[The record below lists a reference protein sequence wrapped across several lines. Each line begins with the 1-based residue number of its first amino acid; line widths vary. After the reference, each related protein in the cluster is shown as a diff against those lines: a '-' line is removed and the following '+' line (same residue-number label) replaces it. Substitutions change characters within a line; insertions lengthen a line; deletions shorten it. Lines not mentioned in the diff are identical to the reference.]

1 MGFSSAIKPLASIR
15 LQKSKI
21 HYNRLTEGNLMLGN
35 NELWSKAIKV
45 QRALAEAVMLMFSK
59 NNHNKGRAV
68 SMFLVM
74 LMVLSTTAALATTAS
89 ASIAR
94 SYTTNRDP
102 LDVAIGDF
110 NCDGFNDMAVAT
122 AGTHTISI
130 LWNDGN
136 GDFSERQDI
145 WVSKNQSRNADWD
158 EFSNVQFIE
167 VGEFTGDGA
176 DDIVIFQRN
185 NPFKTDDSGAPAG
198 EPGNVTIIE
207 NGGCNDDTWSIGE
220 RFTHFWAWD
229 LAVGDADQDGNDD
242 VYILDL
248 LNDIS
253 TQRVVTYRGPIS
265 SSTQGLITT
274 LGPSNQNSYR
284 SLEVGDHGDTE
295 TGGLSGTC
303 TDDDIYLL
311 RSEGLDYATG
321 QTTNPGNSDNISII
335 EFSCLTNTY
344 PATYNFNTASPQTG
358 TSIVNLGVP
367 FANDF
372 DIGDISNNGEIDA
385 MVLNDGNVEN
395 VSYVTASSV
404 GSWSTP
410 AQAYFGPYISYAV
423 TITDLNN
430 DGEPDF
436 VNPTIAYQQNSS
448 DSAGG
453 STSNFFL
460 NFPTTVQVTLSDGSG
475 AHLTP
480 LSYEAG
486 RRPSMVEVGQLAGAS
501 NSALDIVVGHTSY
514 DFGSWVDNFG
524 WEGQYDT
531 ITVVEMDSKDLSVS
545 SLEISPTDNFF
556 GIVGEGTRDI
566 NVTVTNTGMD
576 VLNGQTATL
585 DLELKIVDEASS
597 TNNTVYQMDWD
608 APEDKTGC
616 GTGCSWAYEEY
627 IDQATKWHEETN
639 SSQGAS
645 DGNNDPNVSANYQNP
660 TDFMWAGHYKTNSS
674 GDLWSGYDK
683 NWDDA
688 MVLENVDLTGSDRA
702 FMSVELFQH
711 LGHGALG
718 GADAT
723 GNFLVGD
730 VWDDVAMIEIGSDE
744 SGWDIISCPQEAYIS
759 GACASGSSMWGGF
772 DLDRQYKQAIG
783 GVAEG
788 VYYYGVYSFGTY
800 YGWNNFTEEGLG
812 AFDLSPWAGETVDV
826 RFRFRTGFVGSISD
840 DNESQWTGRDGYAV
854 DNLTIWKQN
863 TAFLANPQ
871 IQQST
876 INLNNLGPGQEYT
889 TSISADLLNDTTYRI
904 SASLSGNSWDEQPQN
919 DELVGYITPF
929 NLYDPMVEGIDYFNP
944 GGLYAEGL
952 FDIDVTTNNYGNT
965 EVDFDITATVFSAT
979 PSDIYC
985 GTPTAL
991 CDEDFEGGA
1000 NGYRYE
1006 ESANPK
1012 GVIYNEATCQ
1022 DTIFNNNAYWF
1033 GHPCDTGANGY
1044 GDAWANETLTIPDI
1058 DLTSMSGDFVS
1069 LNFEYYADTF
1079 YGIDSDGTS
1088 IVDVNDY
1095 AAMTLDILRDGA
1107 TYSGVLFGQWNDYN
1121 EDGTCQVD
1129 ENGDN
1134 IVNASEPTDF
1144 AEISYIGD
1152 ASSTDGSDG
1161 NYNVFFNTNDLVS
1174 TTSIDLTHL
1183 YVLNTSD
1190 ASSINWG
1197 YECMSLSGSVVDI
1210 NFEFQSDDDGR
1221 NGVNDGF
1228 KGVAFN
1234 NISLQEFTFI
1244 EDNAYTITRTNV
1256 DAQDSSVDTIATH
1269 EFFAGVYMIEVE
1281 TIFDNTTLGV
1291 EWYDTQEVSTSN
1303 NIERVIFNVESVD
1316 ITLGKPNTLSCLND
1330 QILECVMP
1338 IDSSYTHDWS
1348 FQATN
1353 GVLTGDYVFNMNI
1366 FDETTQ
1372 SMAHTTTA
1380 GPSQTLTEQQKIE
1393 VTFTPWNGWQ
1403 DGHTYNISFDA
1414 ELSNGNPSGNVRY
1427 FHATFADN
1435 VDVAILS
1442 DTSVRTNA
1450 IKEDLNIL
1458 GMSYTQYNIN
1468 DWDTYLEAGWFTHYD
1483 KVVLPWQDDI
1493 AAKDID
1499 NGGRGYYQ
1507 KLGSTAHRTTL
1518 EGFMSAGGT
1527 VQAHLGPQG
1536 SQIYGVDQGLNGR
1549 LPFGLDIQ
1557 SRNTPESRI
1566 DFAGTDFADPY
1577 HPLMTNVDIN
1587 AFQGFDADSTVAQ
1600 AVLNTKSVSANNVPV
1615 TCNGYM
1621 EDGGYF
1627 QRLIRDANDIQDT
1640 VLGVC
1645 SYYSGGMIVSTMDI
1659 STHSERADSTTLP
1672 LLGNMLSYQVSPYP
1686 EGFGTLGN
1694 GLDLKI
1700 NDQVPG
1706 INPSTGGYELRY
1718 MKSDADLTFSYTT
1731 TTSETLSTDWIVSG
1745 PTSWDGSTMATGM
1758 TDHTTDAMPLMNFCK
1773 VDLSS
1778 ATGCAQGEQW
1788 TITLMLHDAAGHS
1801 RVIEVTVET
1810 NDVYADEYRPT
1821 AEAMIDMR
1829 DDYTDLVEYVG
1840 TKTVSNTEW
1849 SVNRIILDED
1859 GEVTI
1864 HFDASNSTD
1873 LDALEGSGIETYE
1886 WKVLFDAPYGD
1897 DSFSLDGHTFEQSA
1911 ASDGAWAYT
1920 FRNVTV
1926 DPSGTTENQIRI
1938 ELIVYDKAGKFSE
1951 KYRMYFVVVPDGFGD
1966 EEPVVQLDASLNAS
1980 RVDTDTVTISG
1991 TVLSGAENGDVY
2003 IEAAFLQA
2011 DFDASAVEKYNLGLD
2026 GAWARSN
2033 KTGDA
2038 ETFDLTLSLDGKYTT
2053 EAKGLQIF
2061 IKIYEG
2067 DDERWVTIKWIEI
2080 NLPACQGLEA
2090 NADALLA
2097 GGEFIL
2103 NADGDCEWS
2112 GAWTLIDGEWSAPVV
2127 TDGTDGAS
2135 SGIDATTIGIAA
2147 AALLLIVILSLTFLR
2162 KGGSSDDDT
2171 IKDFAASSAGYGSAQ
2186 LDATEQ
2192 YVQQLIAQGYPEET
2206 ARTYAQQYAAQAAG
2220 AAAPAAAAA
2229 PVADNAVYQQYY
2241 QQFVAQGY
2249 DDATAA
2255 QYAQQYAAQYA
2266 QSQQ

>member
-1 MGFSSAIKPLASIR
+1 
-15 LQKSKI
+15 
-21 HYNRLTEGNLMLGN
+21 
-35 NELWSKAIKV
+35 
-45 QRALAEAVMLMFSK
+45 MFSK
-59 NNHNKGRAV
+59 NNHNNSRAL

-102 LDVAIGDF
+102 LDVALGDF

-122 AGTHTISI
+122 EGTHTITI

-145 WVSKNQSRNADWD
+145 WVSQNQSRNADWD

-185 NPFKTDDSGAPAG
+185 NPFKTDDNGNPAG
-198 EPGNVTIIE
+198 QPGNVTIIE
-207 NGGCNDDTWSIGE
+207 NGGCSEKTWSIGQ

-248 LNDIS
+248 LGDLS
-253 TQRVVTYRGPIS
+253 SQRVVTYRGPIG
-265 SSTQGLITT
+265 SSTQGIITT
-274 LGPSNQNSYR
+274 LGPANQNTYR
-284 SLEVGDHGDTE
+284 SLEVGDHGETE

-311 RSEGLDYATG
+311 RSEGLDYATN
-321 QTTNPGNSDNISII
+321 QVTNPGKSDNVSII

-358 TSIVNLGVP
+358 TSIVNMNVD

-372 DIGDISNNGEIDA
+372 DIGDIDGNGEIDA

-395 VSYVTASSV
+395 VSFVTSSSV
-404 GSWSTP
+404 GTWSTP
-410 AQAYFGPYISYAV
+410 ALAYFGPYISYSV
-423 TITDLNN
+423 TVTDLNN

-453 STSNFFL
+453 TTSNFFL

-475 AHLTP
+475 GHLTP

-514 DFGSWVDNFG
+514 SFGSWVDNFG

-531 ITVVEMDSKDLSVS
+531 LTVVEMDSKDLSVS

-576 VLNGQTATL
+576 ILNGQSATL
-585 DLELKIVDEASS
+585 DLELKIVDETSS

-608 APEDKTGC
+608 NPEDKTGC
-616 GTGCSWAYEEY
+616 GSGCSWAYEEY

-639 SSQGAS
+639 HSQGAS
-645 DGNNDPNVSANYQNP
+645 DGNNDPNVSANYLNP

-688 MVLENVDLTGSDRA
+688 MVLEDVDLTGSDRA
-702 FMSVELFQH
+702 FMSVELFRH
-711 LGHGALG
+711 LGHGVLG
-718 GADAT
+718 SADAT
-723 GNFLVGD
+723 GNFIAGD
-730 VWDDVAMIEIGSDE
+730 VWDDIALIEIGSEE
-744 SGWDIISCPQEAYIS
+744 SGWDVISCPQEAYIN
-759 GACASGSSMWGGF
+759 GACASGTSMWGGF
-772 DLDRQYKQAIG
+772 DLDRQYKQALG

-788 VYYYGVYSFGTY
+788 VYYYGVYSFGTN
-800 YGWNNFTEEGLG
+800 YGWSNFTEEGVG

-826 RFRFRTGFVGSISD
+826 RFRFRTGFEGSISD

-854 DNLTIWKQN
+854 DNLTIWKQS

-929 NLYDPMVEGIDYFNP
+929 NLYDPTVEGIEYFNP

-952 FDIDVTTNNYGNT
+952 FDIDVTTNNFGNT
-965 EVDFDITATVFSAT
+965 EMDFDVKATVFSAT
-979 PSDIYC
+979 PSDVYC
-985 GTPTAL
+985 GTPNAL
-991 CDEDFEGGA
+991 CEEDFEGGA
-1000 NGYRYE
+1000 NGYRYT

-1012 GVIYNEATCQ
+1012 GVIYDETTCQ

-1033 GHPCDTGANGY
+1033 GHPCDTGSNGY

-1107 TYSGVLFGQWNDYN
+1107 TYSGVLVGQWNDYN
-1121 EDGTCQVD
+1121 EDGTCQID

-1134 IVNASEPTDF
+1134 IVNASEPIDN

-1152 ASSTDGSDG
+1152 DSSTDGTGG
-1161 NYNVFFNTNDLVS
+1161 NYNVFFNTNDLVA

-1234 NISLQEFTFI
+1234 NISLQEYTFI
-1244 EDNAYTITRTNV
+1244 EDNSYTISRTNV
-1256 DAQDSSVDTIATH
+1256 DAEGTSSDTISSH
-1269 EFFAGVYMIEVE
+1269 EFFAGVYMIEAE
-1281 TIFDNTTLGV
+1281 TIFDNQTQGV
-1291 EWYDTQEVSTSN
+1291 AWYNVQEMSTAN

-1316 ITLGKPNTLSCLND
+1316 ITLGKPNVLGCLSD
-1330 QILECVMP
+1330 QVLECVMP
-1338 IDSSYTHDWS
+1338 IDSSYTHDWA

-1353 GVLTGDYVFNMNI
+1353 GVLAGDYIFNMNI

-1372 SMAHTTTA
+1372 TMAHTTTA
-1380 GPSQTLTEQQKIE
+1380 GPSQTLDSHQRIE
-1393 VTFTPWNGWQ
+1393 VTFTPWNGWM
-1403 DGHTYNISFDA
+1403 DGHEYNISFDA
-1414 ELSNGNPSGNVRY
+1414 ELANGNPSGNVRY

-1442 DTSVRTNA
+1442 DTSVRTTA
-1450 IKEDLNIL
+1450 IKEDLDIL
-1458 GMSYTQYNIN
+1458 GMSYTQYTIN
-1468 DWDTYLEAGWFTHYD
+1468 DWDTYLDAGWFTHYD
-1483 KVVLPWQDDI
+1483 KIVLPWQDDI
-1493 AAKDID
+1493 AAKDIE

-1527 VQAHLGPQG
+1527 IQAHLGPQG
-1536 SQIYGVDQGLNGR
+1536 SQIYGVDQGLSGR
-1549 LPFGLDIQ
+1549 LPFGLDVQ

-1566 DFAGTDFADPY
+1566 DFSSTDFADPY
-1577 HPLMTNVDIN
+1577 HPLMDNVDIN

-1627 QRLIRDANDIQDT
+1627 QRLIRDADDIQDT

-1645 SYYSGGMIVSTMDI
+1645 SYYSGGMIVSTMDV
-1659 STHSERADSTTLP
+1659 STHSERADSSTLP
-1672 LLGNMLSYQVSPYP
+1672 LLGNMLSYQVTPYP

-1718 MKSDADLTFSYTT
+1718 MKSDADLTFSYSTT
-1731 TTSETLSTDWIVSG
+1731 TTETLHTDWIVSG

-1758 TDHTTDAMPLMNFCK
+1758 TGHNTDAMPIMNFCK
-1773 VDLSS
+1773 IDLSS

-1788 TITLMLHDAAGHS
+1788 TITLMLHDDAGHS

-1849 SVNRIILDED
+1849 AVNRIILDED

-1864 HFDASNSTD
+1864 HFDASNSSD
-1873 LDALEGSGIETYE
+1873 LDALEGTGIETYE

-1897 DSFSLDGHTFEQSA
+1897 DSFSLDGHTFEQNA
-1911 ASDGAWAYT
+1911 ASNGAWAYT

-1951 KYRMYFVVVPDGFGD
+1951 KYRMY
-1966 EEPVVQLDASLNAS
+1966 
-1980 RVDTDTVTISG
+1980 
-1991 TVLSGAENGDVY
+1991 
-2003 IEAAFLQA
+2003 
-2011 DFDASAVEKYNLGLD
+2011 
-2026 GAWARSN
+2026 
-2033 KTGDA
+2033 
-2038 ETFDLTLSLDGKYTT
+2038 
-2053 EAKGLQIF
+2053 
-2061 IKIYEG
+2061 
-2067 DDERWVTIKWIEI
+2067 
-2080 NLPACQGLEA
+2080 
-2090 NADALLA
+2090 
-2097 GGEFIL
+2097 
-2103 NADGDCEWS
+2103 
-2112 GAWTLIDGEWSAPVV
+2112 
-2127 TDGTDGAS
+2127 
-2135 SGIDATTIGIAA
+2135 
-2147 AALLLIVILSLTFLR
+2147 
-2162 KGGSSDDDT
+2162 
-2171 IKDFAASSAGYGSAQ
+2171 
-2186 LDATEQ
+2186 
-2192 YVQQLIAQGYPEET
+2192 
-2206 ARTYAQQYAAQAAG
+2206 
-2220 AAAPAAAAA
+2220 
-2229 PVADNAVYQQYY
+2229 
-2241 QQFVAQGY
+2241 
-2249 DDATAA
+2249 
-2255 QYAQQYAAQYA
+2255 
-2266 QSQQ
+2266 

>member
-1 MGFSSAIKPLASIR
+1 
-15 LQKSKI
+15 
-21 HYNRLTEGNLMLGN
+21 
-35 NELWSKAIKV
+35 V

-59 NNHNKGRAV
+59 NNHNNSRAL

-102 LDVAIGDF
+102 LDVALGDF

-122 AGTHTISI
+122 EGTHTITI

-145 WVSKNQSRNADWD
+145 WVSENQSRNADWD

-185 NPFKTDDSGAPAG
+185 NPFKTDDNGNPAG
-198 EPGNVTIIE
+198 QPGNVTIIE
-207 NGGCNDDTWSIGE
+207 NGGCSEKTWSIGQ

-248 LNDIS
+248 LGDLS
-253 TQRVVTYRGPIS
+253 SQRVVTYRGPIG
-265 SSTQGLITT
+265 SSTQGIVTT
-274 LGPSNQNSYR
+274 LGPANQNTYR
-284 SLEVGDHGDTE
+284 SLEVGDHGETE

-311 RSEGLDYATG
+311 RSEGLDYATN
-321 QTTNPGNSDNISII
+321 QVTNPGKSDNVSII

-358 TSIVNLGVP
+358 TSIVNMNVD

-372 DIGDISNNGEIDA
+372 DIGDIDGNGEIDA

-395 VSYVTASSV
+395 VSFVTSSSV
-404 GSWSTP
+404 GTWSTP
-410 AQAYFGPYISYAV
+410 ALAYFGPYISYSV
-423 TITDLNN
+423 TVTDLNN

-453 STSNFFL
+453 TTSNFFL

-475 AHLTP
+475 GHLTP

-514 DFGSWVDNFG
+514 SFGSWVDNFG

-531 ITVVEMDSKDLSVS
+531 LTVVEMDSKDLSVS

-576 VLNGQTATL
+576 ILNGQSATL
-585 DLELKIVDEASS
+585 DLELKIVDETSS

-608 APEDKTGC
+608 NPEDKTGC
-616 GTGCSWAYEEY
+616 GSGCSWAYEEY

-639 SSQGAS
+639 HSQGAS
-645 DGNNDPNVSANYQNP
+645 DGNNDPNVSANYLNP

-688 MVLENVDLTGSDRA
+688 MVLEDVDLTGSDRA
-702 FMSVELFQH
+702 FMSVELFRH
-711 LGHGALG
+711 LGHGVLG
-718 GADAT
+718 SADAT
-723 GNFLVGD
+723 GNFIAGD
-730 VWDDVAMIEIGSDE
+730 VWDDIALIEIGSEE
-744 SGWDIISCPQEAYIS
+744 SGWDVISCPQEAYIN
-759 GACASGSSMWGGF
+759 GACASGTSMWGGF
-772 DLDRQYKQAIG
+772 DLDRQYKQALG

-788 VYYYGVYSFGTY
+788 VYYYGVYSFGTN
-800 YGWNNFTEEGLG
+800 YGWSNFTEEGVG

-826 RFRFRTGFVGSISD
+826 RFRFRTGFEGSISD
-840 DNESQWTGRDGYAV
+840 DNESRWTGRDGYAV

-929 NLYDPMVEGIDYFNP
+929 NLYDPTVEGIDYFNP

-952 FDIDVTTNNYGNT
+952 FDIDVTTNNFGNT
-965 EVDFDITATVFSAT
+965 EMDFDVKATVFSAT
-979 PSDIYC
+979 PSDVYC
-985 GTPTAL
+985 GTPNAL
-991 CDEDFEGGA
+991 CEEDFEGGA
-1000 NGYRYE
+1000 NGYRYT

-1012 GVIYNEATCQ
+1012 GVIYDETTCQ

-1033 GHPCDTGANGY
+1033 GHPCDTGSNGY

-1107 TYSGVLFGQWNDYN
+1107 TYSGVLVGQWNDYN
-1121 EDGTCQVD
+1121 EDGTCQID

-1134 IVNASEPTDF
+1134 IVNASEPIDN

-1152 ASSTDGSDG
+1152 DSSTDGTGG
-1161 NYNVFFNTNDLVS
+1161 NYNVFFNTNDLVA

-1234 NISLQEFTFI
+1234 NISLQEYTFI
-1244 EDNAYTITRTNV
+1244 EDNSYTISRTNV
-1256 DAQDSSVDTIATH
+1256 DAEGTSSDTIASH
-1269 EFFAGVYMIEVE
+1269 EFFAGVYMIEAE
-1281 TIFDNTTLGV
+1281 TIFDNQTQGV
-1291 EWYDTQEVSTSN
+1291 AWYNVQEMSTAN

-1316 ITLGKPNTLSCLND
+1316 ITLGKPNVLGCLSD
-1330 QILECVMP
+1330 QVLECVMP
-1338 IDSSYTHDWS
+1338 IDSSYTHDWAL
-1348 FQATN
+1348 QATN
-1353 GVLTGDYVFNMNI
+1353 GVLAGDYTFNMNI
-1366 FDETTQ
+1366 YDETTQ
-1372 SMAHTTTA
+1372 TMAHTTTA
-1380 GPSQTLTEQQKIE
+1380 GPSQTLDSHQRIE
-1393 VTFTPWNGWQ
+1393 VTFTPWNGWM
-1403 DGHTYNISFDA
+1403 DGHAYNISFDA
-1414 ELSNGNPSGNVRY
+1414 ELANGNPSGNVRY

-1442 DTSVRTNA
+1442 DTSVRTTA

-1458 GMSYTQYNIN
+1458 GMSYTQYTIN
-1468 DWDTYLEAGWFTHYD
+1468 DWDTYLDAGWFTHYD
-1483 KVVLPWQDDI
+1483 KIVLPWQDDI
-1493 AAKDID
+1493 AAKDIE

-1527 VQAHLGPQG
+1527 IQAHLGPQG

-1549 LPFGLDIQ
+1549 LPFGLDVQ

-1566 DFAGTDFADPY
+1566 DFSSTDFADPY
-1577 HPLMTNVDIN
+1577 HPLMDNVDIN

-1627 QRLIRDANDIQDT
+1627 QRLIRDADDIQDT

-1645 SYYSGGMIVSTMDI
+1645 SYYSGGMIVSTMDV
-1659 STHSERADSTTLP
+1659 STHSERADSSTLP
-1672 LLGNMLSYQVSPYP
+1672 LLGNMLSYQVTPYP

-1731 TTSETLSTDWIVSG
+1731 TTTETLHTDWIISG

-1758 TDHTTDAMPLMNFCK
+1758 TGHNTDAMPVMNFCK
-1773 VDLSS
+1773 TDLSS

-1788 TITLMLHDAAGHS
+1788 TITLMLHDDAGHS

-1849 SVNRIILDED
+1849 AVNRIILDED

-1873 LDALEGSGIETYE
+1873 LDALEGTGIETYE

-1897 DSFSLDGHTFEQSA
+1897 DSFSLDGHTFEQNA
-1911 ASDGAWAYT
+1911 ASNGAWAYT

-1980 RVDTDTVTISG
+1980 RVDTDSVTITWYS
-1991 TVLSGAENGDVY
+1991 S
-2003 IEAAFLQA
+2003 F
-2011 DFDASAVEKYNLGLD
+2011 
-2026 GAWARSN
+2026 RC
-2033 KTGDA
+2033 
-2038 ETFDLTLSLDGKYTT
+2038 GKRRC
-2053 EAKGLQIF
+2053 LH
-2061 IKIYEG
+2061 
-2067 DDERWVTIKWIEI
+2067 
-2080 NLPACQGLEA
+2080 
-2090 NADALLA
+2090 
-2097 GGEFIL
+2097 
-2103 NADGDCEWS
+2103 
-2112 GAWTLIDGEWSAPVV
+2112 
-2127 TDGTDGAS
+2127 
-2135 SGIDATTIGIAA
+2135 
-2147 AALLLIVILSLTFLR
+2147 
-2162 KGGSSDDDT
+2162 
-2171 IKDFAASSAGYGSAQ
+2171 
-2186 LDATEQ
+2186 
-2192 YVQQLIAQGYPEET
+2192 
-2206 ARTYAQQYAAQAAG
+2206 
-2220 AAAPAAAAA
+2220 
-2229 PVADNAVYQQYY
+2229 
-2241 QQFVAQGY
+2241 
-2249 DDATAA
+2249 
-2255 QYAQQYAAQYA
+2255 
-2266 QSQQ
+2266 